1 MDATL
6 TSRHPGPR
14 ARRPR
19 PREPVRAQRG
29 AFGRVQAPS
38 PEGPPSGFTNAQRTP
53 GRTALSQRPRA
64 PGRRCARAIGHH
76 RPSRRP
82 ARHRGARTPP
92 RDGGRHPTL
101 RRDPAGRAR
110 RRGHGPRGSHPSPR
124 PDPQAVRARQ
134 RRYHPSVPSSS
145 TAVDREAVY
154 GADHMSAQL
163 LGRSSRRS
171 CRCSQESGA
180 ASNPR
185 PPLVL
190 EGEGVSRKEPPGWPR
205 TPPLRQPPGATDGPT
220 VTVSRVLNAT
230 GRPPARPS
238 ASHFRA
244 ADEART
250 RDPQLGKLMLY
261 QLSYRRMDREG

>member
-29 AFGRVQAPS
+29 AFGRVRTPS
-38 PEGPPSGFTNAQRTP
+38 PEGPPLHSHSALRAP
-53 GRTALSQRPRA
+53 VRTAISRWQRGPV
-64 PGRRCARAIGHH
+64 RRRARAIGHH

-124 PDPQAVRARQ
+124 PDPQDVRARQ

-171 CRCSQESGA
+171 CRCSQGSGA

-185 PPLVL
+185 PALVL
-190 EGEGVSRKEPPGWPR
+190 EGGGVSRKEPPGWPR
-205 TPPLRQPPGATDGPT
+205 TPPLRQPPGPRMAP
-220 VTVSRVLNAT
+220 RL
-230 GRPPARPS
+230 PS
-238 ASHFRA
+238 ARL
-244 ADEART
+244 E
-250 RDPQLGKLMLY
+250 RDRSPAGAPVGVAL
-261 QLSYRRMDREG
+261 